1 MRPKGQEWRSQS
13 ISRFKNILVEKGMP
27 YMKGKE
33 KKFKGLK
40 IDR

>member
-27 YMKGKE
+27 YMKGKRE
-33 KKFKGLK
+33 KNSR
-40 IDR
+40 D